1 MYRNILVAVDGS
13 PTAARALQHAGQLA
27 QALDARLT
35 VMSVVPS
42 VPGYAYAAGVDVAA
56 LEREAE
62 RQVDKGL
69 QSALASL
76 PGDIAVTS
84 FLRHGDAEH
93 EIVNALEEGGH
104 DLIVLGSRG
113 RGRMA
118 STLFGSVGVA
128 VHFHAHVPMLIV
140 HPLEGD
146 DG

>member
-1 MYRNILVAVDGS
+1 MYRNILVAIDGS
-13 PTAARALQHAGQLA
+13 PTATRALQHAGKLA
-27 QALDARLT
+27 QSLDARLT

-62 RQVDKGL
+62 RQVEKAL
-69 QSALASL
+69 RNALASL
-76 PGDIAVTS
+76 PGDVSASS

-93 EIVNALEEGGH
+93 EIVNALDEGDY

-118 STLFGSVGVA
+118 STLFGSA
-128 VHFHAHVPMLIV
+128 SAPPCTSMRACRC
-140 HPLEGD
+140 
-146 DG
+146 